1 MRARVGWLVKI
12 DNTIVFEN
20 VNRAFSWGKT
30 AREGGKMSGLDIK
43 LVEILK

>member
-1 MRARVGWLVKI
+1 VRARVGWLVEI
-12 DNTIVFEN
+12 DDTIVFKN

-30 AREGGKMSGLDIK
+30 AREGGKMSGLDIE